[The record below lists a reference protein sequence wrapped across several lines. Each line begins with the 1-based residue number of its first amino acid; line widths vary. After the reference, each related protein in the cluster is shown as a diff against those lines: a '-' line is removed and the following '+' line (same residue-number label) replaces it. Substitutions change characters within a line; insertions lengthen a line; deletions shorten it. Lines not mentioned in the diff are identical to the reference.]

1 MVTAMVIDA
10 NSHPTNH
17 YQPRPLMRSGF
28 FIGSKMKNIEAAK
41 EAITWLGTPYHHQ
54 GRVKGVGVDC
64 GTLICEVYEKVGLMD
79 HLDPRPYPPD
89 WHMHQL
95 GQRYL
100 EHVLSVCYE
109 VDEPQPGD
117 IVLYHFGKCVSH
129 GAIVVEWPTIIH
141 SYIHQ
146 GVILQDG
153 TKGSLARRIAGFF
166 RMKRLKE

>member
-1 MVTAMVIDA
+1 MTKNLEAVAEAM
-10 NSHPTNH
+10 
-17 YQPRPLMRSGF
+17 
-28 FIGSKMKNIEAAK
+28 
-41 EAITWLGTPYHHQ
+41 TWLGTPYHHQ

-89 WHMHQL
+89 WHMHQM
-95 GQRYL
+95 GERYL
-100 EHVLSVCYE
+100 EHIKSVCDE
-109 VDEPQPGD
+109 VEGSPQPGD
-117 IVLYHFGKCVSH
+117 IVLYKIGKCVSH

-141 SYIHQ
+141 SYIHL

>member
-1 MVTAMVIDA
+1 M
-10 NSHPTNH
+10 S
-17 YQPRPLMRSGF
+17 
-28 FIGSKMKNIEAAK
+28 KNIEAVQ
-41 EAITWLGTPYHHQ
+41 EALTWLGTPYHHQ

-89 WHMHQL
+89 WHMHQM
-95 GQRYL
+95 GERYL
-100 EHVLSVCYE
+100 KHIRSVCFE
-109 VDEPQPGD
+109 VDGPPEPGD
-117 IVLYHFGKCVSH
+117 IVLYKIGKCVSH

-141 SYIHQ
+141 SYIHL

-166 RMKRLKE
+166 RMKRLK

>member
-1 MVTAMVIDA
+1 MKKNHEAVAEAM
-10 NSHPTNH
+10 
-17 YQPRPLMRSGF
+17 
-28 FIGSKMKNIEAAK
+28 
-41 EAITWLGTPYHHQ
+41 TWLGTPYHHQ

-117 IVLYHFGKCVSH
+117 IVLITLASASVM
-129 GAIVVEWPTIIH
+129 V
-141 SYIHQ
+141 Q
-146 GVILQDG
+146 L
-153 TKGSLARRIAGFF
+153 SLNGQRSFTHISITESSC
-166 RMKRLKE
+166 RMAPKEV